1 MNKDTFCILPYT
13 HTLIQTDG
21 KIKLCCNSIEVDA
34 PSITDQPFNE
44 LINNKLHVRVRDEM
58 ERGIKPKEC
67 HRCYNLEDNN
77 IVSYRQEQNHFY
89 SKKDVKLSTGLTYLD
104 VRFNNTCNLKCVMCS
119 SSYSSSWVEDERK
132 LAETS
137 IHKDHFKARVNF
149 YDKNNFKWSIENDI
163 VQSIK
168 QNSQTLERIHFAG
181 GEPLLSKQHNELLHY
196 LIDTG
201 TSKNLMISYNTNI
214 TLIDKTVIKLWNQF
228 KHVKVFLS
236 IDGTG
241 DVLEYIR
248 YPIKYSNVIEV
259 FDLIEE
265 HSDDNIRYVM
275 HYTVN
280 ALNLLNVPDFIEY
293 KMKLPYNKIS
303 PTELITIDCV
313 LGPDFLAINVLPK
326 NLVEAVLTRLSE
338 LTTTYP
344 MHHMT
349 IQSMHD
355 KILTSY
361 NTSSGATLNDT
372 IVYCRDLDSIRN
384 TDSSFILNPIQAYL

>member
-1 MNKDTFCILPYT
+1 MNQDTFCILPYT

-21 KIKLCCNSIEVDA
+21 KIKLCCNSVEDNA
-34 PSITDQPFNE
+34 PSITDQPFDE

-58 ERGIKPKEC
+58 ERGIKPREC
-67 HRCYNLEDNN
+67 YRCYNLEDNN

-89 SKKDVKLSTGLTYLD
+89 SKKDVTVSTGLTYLD

-119 SSYSSSWVEDERK
+119 SNYSSLWVEDERK
-132 LAETS
+132 LAETGV
-137 IHKDHFKARVNF
+137 HTAHFKARVNF

-163 VQSIK
+163 IQSIK

-181 GEPLLSKQHNELLHY
+181 GEPLLSKQHNELLRY

-201 TSKNLMISYNTNI
+201 ISKSLMISYNTNI
-214 TLIDKTVIKLWNQF
+214 TLIDKTVIELWNQF

-236 IDGTG
+236 IDGVG

-248 YPIKYSNVIEV
+248 YPIKYSNVLQV

-280 ALNLLNVPDFIEY
+280 ALNLLNVPDFVEY
-293 KMKLPYNKIS
+293 KIKLPYTKIS
-303 PTELITIDCV
+303 PTELLTIDCV
-313 LGPDFLAINVLPK
+313 LGPDFLSINVLPK
-326 NLVEAVLTRLSE
+326 NLVDTVLTRLGE
-338 LTTTYP
+338 LATAYP

-355 KILTSY
+355 KILISY
-361 NTSSGATLNDT
+361 NTSSSATLNDT

-384 TDSSFILNPIQAYL
+384 TDSSFILNSIQAYL